1 MKKFIALIILCIALG
16 TVAVYVIYKKKQED
30 EWIKLKVGRWRKAS
44 VVKKDMNS
52 PEMDKLLSLPYL
64 GGYHKAPINKGT
76 TIYKKELV
84 FDGLNFYCSGHAP
97 EAGIMD
103 MNIKFILM

>member
-16 TVAVYVIYKKKQED
+16 TVAVYVIYEKKQED

-52 PEMDKLLSLPYL
+52 PEMDIIRPQL
-64 GGYHKAPINKGT
+64 I
-76 TIYKKELV
+76 KERRYTKRNSFL
-84 FDGLNFYCSGHAP
+84 
-97 EAGIMD
+97 MD
-103 MNIKFILM
+103 